1 MIADVIKKEFDVSY
15 HPGYLAQLLNKIGLT
30 YQKAKFVSDKTDDEE
45 YKKKRQIRES
55 VTWPEILKKAKTA
68 GAAVLFGDEVHMH
81 QAKQTY

>member
-1 MIADVIKKEFDVSY
+1 MIAAVIKKEFNVSY
-15 HPGYLAQLLNKIGLT
+15 HPRYLAQLLNKIGLT

-68 GAAVLFGDEVHMH
+68 GAAVLFGDEVSF
-81 QAKQTY
+81 A